1 MPEIEEVT
9 AETWPAD
16 LFIDI
21 DRSSPVPLYFQ
32 LATRLEQAISD
43 GTLKPGTRFENEV
56 VLGNRVGL
64 SRPTVRRAVDEL
76 VSKGLLV
83 RRRGVGTQVV
93 QRLPIREVEPT
104 GPHDGVE
111 QGPRHAATRRLPSR
125 ETVRADAPQVPSEG
139 RSGSPTMAD
148 IAARLGVSR
157 QLVSLVL
164 RDLPGASDETRRRVR
179 EAARELGFTPHVA
192 AQSLRQA
199 RSTHLGVVF
208 APTHLVELEIVE
220 AMYPAAAAH
229 NYDLI
234 LSAQTP
240 MRSTEDAVEELIGHR
255 CAAIVII
262 GSSLKDAPLRELVE
276 RCPVPVVVIGGSQ
289 RPSGSQDVVRSAGDV
304 GIADAVH
311 HLAGLGH
318 RRLTYIHAAAMP
330 SGPLRLKGFRRG
342 VKQAGLEADVVRMAE
357 DYIEETGAVAA
368 QTLLRRDELP
378 TGIVAANDQVALGML
393 MVLSRHGIR
402 IPQDVSLTGFDDTM
416 LARLSSVDL
425 TTVNQDPAR
434 MGSAAVSAALRRL
447 RNPGC
452 EPAEHVVPTT
462 LVIRGST
469 AGPRSTAAASAVT

>member
-1 MPEIEEVT
+1 VPEIEEVT

-32 LATRLEQAISD
+32 LATRLEQAIDD
-43 GTLKPGTRFENEV
+43 GTLKPGTRFENEL

-83 RRRGVGTQVV
+83 RRRGVGTRVV
-93 QRLPIREVEPT
+93 RRPPIREVEPS
-104 GPHDGVE
+104 GPHVGIE
-111 QGPRHAATRRLPSR
+111 QGPRLPATRQPSR
-125 ETVRADAPQVPSEG
+125 EAVSADAPQVPSEG

-276 RCPVPVVVIGGSQ
+276 RCPVPVVVIGGRQ

-311 HLAGLGH
+311 HLASLGH
-318 RRLTYIHAAAMP
+318 RRLTYIHTASMP
-330 SGPLRLKGFRRG
+330 SGPLRLTGFRRG
-342 VKQAGLEADVVRMAE
+342 VKQAGMEADVVRMAE

-402 IPQDVSLTGFDDTM
+402 VPQDVSLTGFDDTM

-425 TTVNQDPAR
+425 TTVNQDPAQ
-434 MGSAAVSAALRRL
+434 MGSTAVSAALRRL
-447 RNPGC
+447 RTPECG
-452 EPAEHVVPTT
+452 PAEHVVPTT
-462 LVIRGST
+462 LVVRGST
-469 AGPRSTAAASAVT
+469 AGPRSTAEGSGAA